1 MARWHRYFSA
11 VPSTARVNKH
21 VHSEHSKDESGQG
34 ITSGKFNSFLPEV
47 YSGAPNRVER
57 YVAYDQ
63 MDADSEIS
71 RALNVLSDFSTQ
83 NFGIDDQPFT
93 LVYKGSL
100 TETEIKILKES
111 LSQWCSLNEWQKRL
125 WRTFRNTLKYGDQI
139 YIRDPETFKLIWID
153 PNNVDKII
161 VNESKGKKIEQ
172 YVIRNLDFN
181 LMSLV
186 GSNMLVHDSYTFPTG
201 VPRNANTGIGSGSI
215 NQGVHSTAG
224 RNSRFLNDGDSA
236 AVDGIHVVHL
246 SLSEGLDG
254 QWPFGTSILENIYK
268 VYKQKDLLEDAIV
281 IYRIVRAPERRVFY
295 IDVGSLSGERAMRFV
310 ERVKNEIYQRRIPN
324 RTGGGACFDM
334 STRVPLL
341 DGRTLSILDLK
352 NEYELGKINWAYS
365 CDPTTGKMVPGPI
378 TWAGITRKDA
388 EVIDIELDNGQ
399 IITCTPDHKFPVLG
413 RGKIEAKDII
423 VGEDSLISFNTRLH
437 SINEY
442 KKNKIDDPQYHQV
455 FDHGSKSWKFT
466 HRVVANFFKKQ
477 NIQNEMTF
485 NSDIT
490 GNKRVIHHKDF
501 NKYNNSPSN
510 LYYMNCYDH
519 MQLHAYYARE
529 FRNTLTEE
537 QKLEIIAK
545 GRRTMAS
552 KSQEELDAIVT
563 KRLKTLSV
571 RSEKE
576 KINSHIKRS
585 NAMKFRAKKLRETDI
600 NEYNKRIQQWHAANT
615 QMDKPW
621 PNQKITSDEL
631 LFKKIC
637 EVFDS
642 LEKPTVSDMLT
653 AINNNLELINHYS
666 AINIPN
672 DKKIVKFAHSTICYE
687 SFRKIL
693 RYHGFNSWK
702 QFLKSRG
709 RSIVNPS
716 RKIKWD
722 ISMLQN
728 IVNAV
733 QKHNINTISDVVMY
747 INSDENFM
755 SLYKKLNFS
764 TKGNNNPDKF
774 TSNTLRV
781 MLHDFGYAHWNDF
794 KDKLALFNHKVVK
807 ITYRSDTMDVGTITI
822 DGKEQYHTYHTFAL
836 ESGVYTFNSAIDASY
851 NPIGINED
859 FFLATNADGKGTKIE
874 NLAGGE
880 NLGQIDD
887 LKYFNNKMIRG
898 LGIPSSYLP
907 TGADD
912 GTTVYNDGKIGTAY
926 VQEFAFTKYC
936 QRLQNLISPVL
947 DHEFKMFIKDRGI
960 EIQSNLFDLQMWPPQ
975 SFGEYRQMQIDSER
989 ISVFSSIMG
998 TAAAKYISQRFALM
1012 RYLGWTEEEVLENE
1026 MMWKQ
1031 ENASKVQQK
1040 TGQSPTDNNQL
1051 GLSAVG
1057 VRPEFN
1063 GGDFGAPPGG
1073 EQSPTQIPPEAST
1086 AQNAVSDEATNS
1098 ATSGTGLEG
1107 F

>member
-21 VHSEHSKDESGQG
+21 VHNEHSKDESGQG

-324 RTGGGACFDM
+324 RTGGG
-334 STRVPLL
+334 
-341 DGRTLSILDLK
+341 
-352 NEYELGKINWAYS
+352 
-365 CDPTTGKMVPGPI
+365 
-378 TWAGITRKDA
+378 
-388 EVIDIELDNGQ
+388 Q
-399 IITCTPDHKFPVLG
+399 
-413 RGKIEAKDII
+413 
-423 VGEDSLISFNTRLH
+423 
-437 SINEY
+437 
-442 KKNKIDDPQYHQV
+442 
-455 FDHGSKSWKFT
+455 
-466 HRVVANFFKKQ
+466 
-477 NIQNEMTF
+477 
-485 NSDIT
+485 
-490 GNKRVIHHKDF
+490 
-501 NKYNNSPSN
+501 
-510 LYYMNCYDH
+510 
-519 MQLHAYYARE
+519 
-529 FRNTLTEE
+529 
-537 QKLEIIAK
+537 
-545 GRRTMAS
+545 
-552 KSQEELDAIVT
+552 
-563 KRLKTLSV
+563 
-571 RSEKE
+571 
-576 KINSHIKRS
+576 
-585 NAMKFRAKKLRETDI
+585 
-600 NEYNKRIQQWHAANT
+600 
-615 QMDKPW
+615 
-621 PNQKITSDEL
+621 
-631 LFKKIC
+631 
-637 EVFDS
+637 
-642 LEKPTVSDMLT
+642 
-653 AINNNLELINHYS
+653 
-666 AINIPN
+666 
-672 DKKIVKFAHSTICYE
+672 
-687 SFRKIL
+687 
-693 RYHGFNSWK
+693 
-702 QFLKSRG
+702 
-709 RSIVNPS
+709 
-716 RKIKWD
+716 
-722 ISMLQN
+722 
-728 IVNAV
+728 
-733 QKHNINTISDVVMY
+733 
-747 INSDENFM
+747 
-755 SLYKKLNFS
+755 
-764 TKGNNNPDKF
+764 
-774 TSNTLRV
+774 
-781 MLHDFGYAHWNDF
+781 
-794 KDKLALFNHKVVK
+794 
-807 ITYRSDTMDVGTITI
+807 
-822 DGKEQYHTYHTFAL
+822 
-836 ESGVYTFNSAIDASY
+836 SAIDASY

-1057 VRPEFN
+1057 VRPEFTG

-1073 EQSPTQIPPEAST
+1073 EQGPTQTPPEAST